1 MKKII
6 FLLIIL
12 SIIIPGIFELY
23 KGYFFG
29 DDPYEYVLSA
39 KVMFQGLHSIYSYP
53 YPVMGIIYFPT
64 IFMSNIDIIYFST
77 ILSMV
82 FFLIMFFSFYL
93 MLESFDLDHI
103 SKILG
108 SLTFSFSIPFFN
120 EIGWGGQAQFL
131 SLSFSFIAVYFFMKN
146 KNYSYIFIFLSLL
159 TEPYSAVF
167 SIIVIFSFIIYKKF
181 FIRLIPFI
189 ISIIMAG
196 LIIIS
201 LKNPSSIVLQPF
213 ITHLSLGI
221 FDIFNIYYSLV
232 LLTLIVLIVILIN
245 IRTLFYKTEEG
256 KKYLPVITFF
266 IIPLV
271 AYLLIT
277 PYNVPGRISYFIMIP
292 IGLITGVF
300 ILYNRKNFKKFVVII
315 LALALIL
322 LSYYSYPGDLDFYKN
337 PIYLEQVGS
346 YINSNSLKDESFLN
360 VNINSG
366 WALESFSGREMFYAA
381 SDTYY
386 MIYKDQINN
395 VLLGKIMS
403 NSQYFINSSSTY
415 LFLQNSSEPIMV
427 YTYNDYNFQKLFDL
441 DLNNSFMGNI
451 SMRVLPLELKNTSI
465 KINNLTME
473 FLNGS
478 NIMINLNSSSLAE
491 LSFNIYNCNVIRL
504 NSSAFELIS
513 NNIKLKINLENIDNL
528 SLSSSNIILKFK
540 NNAIIKISDGK
551 DFFYHSTDKLFEQF
565 NVKFAVMYD
574 GYYAERFYND
584 KNFALATKIK
594 NVLIF
599 EFIG

>member
-1 MKKII
+1 MKKIF
-6 FLLIIL
+6 FLVIIL

-23 KGYFFG
+23 NGYFFG

-39 KVMFQGLHSIYSYP
+39 KVIFQGFHSVYSYP
-53 YPVMGIIYFPT
+53 YPIMGIIYFPT
-64 IFMSNIDIIYFST
+64 IFMGNTDIIYFST
-77 ILSMV
+77 ILSML

-93 MLESFDLDHI
+93 ILGAFDLDYI
-103 SKILG
+103 SKIFG
-108 SLTFSFSIPFFN
+108 SLTFSFSIPFLS
-120 EIGWGGQAQFL
+120 EIGWGGQAQFFSL
-131 SLSFSFIAVYFFMKN
+131 SLSFIAVYFFIKN
-146 KNYSYIFIFLSLL
+146 KNYSYIFIFISLL

-167 SIIVIFSFIIYKKF
+167 SIIVIFSFIIYKKLF
-181 FIRLIPFI
+181 TKLIPFF
-189 ISIIMAG
+189 ISIISSGAI
-196 LIIIS
+196 LFI
-201 LKNPSSIVLQPF
+201 LKSSSGIVLQPL
-213 ITHLSLGI
+213 ILHLSFSI
-221 FDIFNIYYSLV
+221 FGIYYLYFLILFILIILV
-232 LLTLIVLIVILIN
+232 IILIN
-245 IRTLFYKTEEG
+245 IRTLFYKTDFG
-256 KKYLPVITFF
+256 KRYLPIIIIF
-266 IIPLV
+266 IIPVL
-271 AYLLIT
+271 AYLFIT
-277 PYNVPGRISYFIMIP
+277 PYNVPDRISYFIMIP

-300 ILYNRKNFKKFVVII
+300 ILYNKKNLKKFVVII

-366 WALESFSGREMFYAA
+366 WALESFSAREMFYAA

-415 LFLQNSSEPIMV
+415 LFLQNSSVPISV
-427 YTYNDYNFQKLFDL
+427 YTYNDYNFQRLFEL
-441 DLNNSFMGNI
+441 DLNNSFIGNI
-451 SMRVLPLELKNTSI
+451 SMGGLPIELKNNSL
-465 KINNLTME
+465 KINNLKME

-491 LSFNIYNCNVIRL
+491 LSFNLYNCNGIRL
-504 NSSAFELIS
+504 NSSSLELIS
-513 NNIKLKINLENIDNL
+513 NNIKLKINLENIENL
-528 SLSSSNIILKFK
+528 NINSSNIILKFK

-551 DFFYHSTDKLFEQF
+551 EFFYHSTDELFEQF

-574 GYYAERFYND
+574 GYYAQRFHND
-584 KNFALATKIK
+584 RNFALATKIK